1 MFFFFYF
8 YNIVEV
14 IILTFKYKYRKQI
27 IAFSIIALILVAV
40 LSNYVIKSLNKPP
53 KKEKTVILKKKTTSK
68 KEELKYYKVDIKG
81 QINEPGIYTMAEGD
95 RVIDVIEK
103 AGGLTQI
110 ADTTVI
116 NLSKKVTDEMV
127 IIIYSVAEV
136 QNYQRT
142 KEKEEQT
149 LKICTDN
156 EKEIKNDACIE
167 KKEESK
173 KDNSVT
179 GKININT
186 ATKEELMMIPGIGE
200 AKAESI
206 IKYRSDHGNFKK
218 IEDIKEVN
226 GIGDGVFAKIKE
238 SITI

>member
-1 MFFFFYF
+1 
-8 YNIVEV
+8 
-14 IILTFKYKYRKQI
+14 
-27 IAFSIIALILVAV
+27 
-40 LSNYVIKSLNKPP
+40 
-53 KKEKTVILKKKTTSK
+53 
-68 KEELKYYKVDIKG
+68 
-81 QINEPGIYTMAEGD
+81 MAEGD

-116 NLSKKVTDEMV
+116 NLSKKVSDEMV

-136 QNYQRT
+136 TNYQKT

-156 EKEIKNDACIE
+156 EKEIKNDACINS
-167 KKEESK
+167 KEESK
-173 KDNSVT
+173 KDSSSP
-179 GKININT
+179 GKININS
-186 ATKEELMMIPGIGE
+186 ATKEELMTISGIGE

-206 IKYRSDHGNFKK
+206 IKYRNEHGNFQK
-218 IEDIKEVN
+218 IEEIKEVN

-238 SITI
+238 NITI

>member
-1 MFFFFYF
+1 M
-8 YNIVEV
+8 
-14 IILTFKYKYRKQI
+14 TFKYKYRKQI
-27 IAFSIIALILVAV
+27 ITFSIIALILVGL
-40 LSNYVIKSLNKPP
+40 LSNYVVKNLNKPH
-53 KKEKTVILKKKTTSK
+53 KKEKAIVLKKKTASK
-68 KEELKYYKVDIKG
+68 KEEPKYFKVDIKG

-116 NLSKKVTDEMV
+116 NLSKKVSDEMV

-136 QNYQRT
+136 TNYQKT

-156 EKEIKNDACIE
+156 EKEIKNDACINS
-167 KKEESK
+167 KEESK
-173 KDNSVT
+173 KDSSSP
-179 GKININT
+179 GKININS
-186 ATKEELMMIPGIGE
+186 ATKEELMTIPGIGE

-206 IKYRSDHGNFKK
+206 IKYRNEHGNFQK
-218 IEDIKEVN
+218 IEEIKEVN

-238 SITI
+238 NITI